1 MSQSLQPRQLK
12 RMQSQRI
19 RAAVRELLEA
29 IGEDPDRPELA
40 STPDKVAEAYSSFF
54 KGIGVDP
61 ASVLG
66 ETFPAEHNEAV
77 ILKDIELVS
86 ICEHHLL
93 PFTGN
98 AHIAYLPSDRVAG
111 LGRLAAVVEILAA
124 RPQLQENLTAQIA
137 DAIETGLDAKG
148 VIVVVEAKH
157 QCVASRGAR
166 QPEVNTI
173 TMASRGVFSEPSYR
187 AEVMGLINK

>member
-1 MSQSLQPRQLK
+1 
-12 RMQSQRI
+12 MQADRI
-19 RAAVRELLEA
+19 KLAVRELLIA
-29 IGEDPDRPELA
+29 IGEDPDRPELR
-40 STPDKVAEAYSSFF
+40 STPDKVAESYASFF
-54 KGIGVDP
+54 KGIDQEP
-61 ASVLG
+61 IAALG

-93 PFTGN
+93 PFTGV

-111 LGRLAAVVEILAA
+111 LGRLANVVEILAS
-124 RPQLQENLTAQIA
+124 RPQLQENLTAQVA
-137 DAIETGLDAKG
+137 DAIATGLNADG
-148 VIVVVEAKH
+148 VVVVIEARH

-173 TMASRGVFSEPSYR
+173 TMASRGKFSDPIQR
-187 AEVMGLINK
+187 AEIMGLISR